1 MCIVYILKN
10 KGSSIE
16 EQTSGAKYSNLK
28 QFISQLEFNLP
39 SKQLKIHVATGT
51 L

>member
-1 MCIVYILKN
+1 MYSIYVLKN

-28 QFISQLEFNLP
+28 FN
-39 SKQLKIHVATGT
+39 
-51 L
+51 